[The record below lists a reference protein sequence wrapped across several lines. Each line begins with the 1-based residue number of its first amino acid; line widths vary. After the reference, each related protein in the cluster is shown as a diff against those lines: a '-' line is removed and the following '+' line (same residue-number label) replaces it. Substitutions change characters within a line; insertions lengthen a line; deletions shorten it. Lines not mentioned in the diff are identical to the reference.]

1 MLKIT
6 QIKSAIG
13 YQPKAKRTLSA
24 LGLKKMNQCV
34 EKTDTPQIRG
44 MIKKID
50 YLVKVEEIQYVKLDS
65 LKPSKGSIKN
75 KKRIGRGHGSGLG
88 KTSGRG
94 HKGAGQRSGNKRRPW
109 FEGGQMPLARRLPRR
124 GFTNIFKE
132 EIQIVN
138 ISDLNRIEKN
148 SEIDPVV
155 LQENGMIRSSLKPVK
170 ILGEGDIDKK
180 LNVTASA
187 FSASAKN
194 KIEKAGGTVTIL

>member
-1 MLKIT
+1 M
-6 QIKSAIG
+6 
-13 YQPKAKRTLSA
+13 
-24 LGLKKMNQCV
+24 
-34 EKTDTPQIRG
+34 
-44 MIKKID
+44 
-50 YLVKVEEIQYVKLDS
+50 KLDS

-94 HKGAGQRSGNKRRPW
+94 HKGAGQRSGNKRRAW

-155 LQENGMIRSSLKPVK
+155 LQENGLIRSSLKPVK

-180 LNVTASA
+180 LNVTASS
-187 FSASAKN
+187 FSESAKN

>member
-1 MLKIT
+1 M
-6 QIKSAIG
+6 
-13 YQPKAKRTLSA
+13 
-24 LGLKKMNQCV
+24 
-34 EKTDTPQIRG
+34 
-44 MIKKID
+44 
-50 YLVKVEEIQYVKLDS
+50 KLDS

-94 HKGAGQRSGNKRRPW
+94 HKGAGQRSGNKRRAW

-138 ISDLNRIEKN
+138 ISDLIRIEKN

-155 LQENGMIRSSLKPVK
+155 LQENGLIRSSLKPVK

-180 LNVTASA
+180 LNVTASS
-187 FSASAKN
+187 FSESAKN
-194 KIEKAGGTVTIL
+194 KIEKAGGTATIL

>member
-1 MLKIT
+1 M
-6 QIKSAIG
+6 
-13 YQPKAKRTLSA
+13 
-24 LGLKKMNQCV
+24 
-34 EKTDTPQIRG
+34 
-44 MIKKID
+44 
-50 YLVKVEEIQYVKLDS
+50 KLDS

-94 HKGAGQRSGNKRRPW
+94 HKGAGPRSGNKRSAW

-138 ISDLNRIEKN
+138 ISDLIRIEKN

-155 LQENGMIRSSLKPVK
+155 LQENGLIRSSLKPVK
-170 ILGEGDIDKK
+170 ILGKGDIDKK
-180 LNVTASA
+180 LDVTASS
-187 FSASAKN
+187 FSESAKN
-194 KIEKAGGTVTIL
+194 KIEKACGTVTIL

>member
-1 MLKIT
+1 
-6 QIKSAIG
+6 
-13 YQPKAKRTLSA
+13 
-24 LGLKKMNQCV
+24 
-34 EKTDTPQIRG
+34 
-44 MIKKID
+44 
-50 YLVKVEEIQYVKLDS
+50 VKLDS

-94 HKGAGQRSGNKRRPW
+94 HKGAGQRSGNKRRAW

-170 ILGEGDIDKK
+170 ILGGGDIDKK

-194 KIEKAGGTVTIL
+194 KIEKAGGTATIL

>member
-1 MLKIT
+1 M
-6 QIKSAIG
+6 
-13 YQPKAKRTLSA
+13 
-24 LGLKKMNQCV
+24 
-34 EKTDTPQIRG
+34 
-44 MIKKID
+44 
-50 YLVKVEEIQYVKLDS
+50 KLDS

-155 LQENGMIRSSLKPVK
+155 LQENGLIRSSLKPVK
-170 ILGEGDIDKK
+170 ILGKGDIDKK
-180 LNVTASA
+180 LDVTASS
-187 FSASAKN
+187 FSESAKN

>member
-1 MLKIT
+1 M
-6 QIKSAIG
+6 
-13 YQPKAKRTLSA
+13 
-24 LGLKKMNQCV
+24 
-34 EKTDTPQIRG
+34 
-44 MIKKID
+44 
-50 YLVKVEEIQYVKLDS
+50 KLDS

-94 HKGAGQRSGNKRRPW
+94 HKGAGQRSGNKRRAW

-138 ISDLNRIEKN
+138 ISDLIRIEKN

-155 LQENGMIRSSLKPVK
+155 LQENGLIRSSLKPVK
-170 ILGEGDIDKK
+170 VLGEGEIDKK
-180 LNVTASA
+180 LNVTASS
-187 FSASAKN
+187 FSESAKN
-194 KIEKAGGTVTIL
+194 KIEKAGGKATIL

>member
-1 MLKIT
+1 M
-6 QIKSAIG
+6 
-13 YQPKAKRTLSA
+13 
-24 LGLKKMNQCV
+24 
-34 EKTDTPQIRG
+34 
-44 MIKKID
+44 
-50 YLVKVEEIQYVKLDS
+50 KLDS

-94 HKGAGQRSGNKRRPW
+94 HKGAGQRSGNKRRAW

-138 ISDLNRIEKN
+138 LSDLNRIEKN

-180 LNVTASA
+180 LNVTASS
-187 FSASAKN
+187 FSESAKN
-194 KIEKAGGTVTIL
+194 KIEKAGGTATIL

>member
-1 MLKIT
+1 M
-6 QIKSAIG
+6 
-13 YQPKAKRTLSA
+13 
-24 LGLKKMNQCV
+24 
-34 EKTDTPQIRG
+34 
-44 MIKKID
+44 
-50 YLVKVEEIQYVKLDS
+50 KLDS
-65 LKPSKGSIKN
+65 FKPSIGSIKN

-94 HKGAGQRSGNKRRPW
+94 HKGAGQRSGNKRRAW

-194 KIEKAGGTVTIL
+194 KIEKAGGTATIL

>member
-1 MLKIT
+1 M
-6 QIKSAIG
+6 
-13 YQPKAKRTLSA
+13 
-24 LGLKKMNQCV
+24 
-34 EKTDTPQIRG
+34 
-44 MIKKID
+44 
-50 YLVKVEEIQYVKLDS
+50 KLDS

-94 HKGAGQRSGNKRRPW
+94 HKGAGQRSGNKRRAW

-138 ISDLNRIEKN
+138 ISDLIRIEKN

-155 LQENGMIRSSLKPVK
+155 LQENGLIRSSLKPVK

-194 KIEKAGGTVTIL
+194 KIEKAGGTATIL

>member
-1 MLKIT
+1 M
-6 QIKSAIG
+6 
-13 YQPKAKRTLSA
+13 
-24 LGLKKMNQCV
+24 
-34 EKTDTPQIRG
+34 
-44 MIKKID
+44 
-50 YLVKVEEIQYVKLDS
+50 KLDS

-94 HKGAGQRSGNKRRPW
+94 HKGAGQRSGNKRRAW

-194 KIEKAGGTVTIL
+194 KIEKAGGTAPIL

>member
-1 MLKIT
+1 M
-6 QIKSAIG
+6 
-13 YQPKAKRTLSA
+13 
-24 LGLKKMNQCV
+24 
-34 EKTDTPQIRG
+34 
-44 MIKKID
+44 
-50 YLVKVEEIQYVKLDS
+50 KLDS

-94 HKGAGQRSGNKRRPW
+94 HKGAGQRSGNKRRAW

-170 ILGEGDIDKK
+170 ILGQGDIDKK
-180 LNVTASA
+180 LNVISSS
-187 FSASAKN
+187 FSESAKN

>member
-1 MLKIT
+1 M
-6 QIKSAIG
+6 
-13 YQPKAKRTLSA
+13 
-24 LGLKKMNQCV
+24 
-34 EKTDTPQIRG
+34 
-44 MIKKID
+44 
-50 YLVKVEEIQYVKLDS
+50 KLDS

-75 KKRIGRGHGSGLG
+75 NKRIGRGHGSGLG

-94 HKGAGQRSGNKRRPW
+94 HKGAGQRSGNKRRAW

-138 ISDLNRIEKN
+138 ISDLIRIEKN

-155 LQENGMIRSSLKPVK
+155 LQENGLIRSSLKPVK
-170 ILGEGDIDKK
+170 ILGVGDIDKK
-180 LNVTASA
+180 LNVTASS
-187 FSASAKN
+187 FSESAKN